1 MALTKILII
10 PPTPRTSGQLANRIG
25 LFAHFLAFAIERNFY
40 LLNMNI
46 FPYGKYFISTNAGL
60 CATYPFNFMYIPAN
74 KITKKL
80 MHSFP
85 GFISRF
91 PYVNTIKAQLKGGEM
106 QEEDIFQLTGQ
117 ETSQLLDKSWMLIC
131 KGWRFRCYDLVS
143 KHQDKI
149 RDFFEPQS
157 AALDYAKSF
166 MEKVN
171 DRGNIKVGV
180 HMRWGDFRGFYG
192 GKYFYTI
199 DQYKNLMHKFNE
211 IFPENN
217 TVFIIFCNEPVSDKE
232 FDGLDV
238 VISGGNEI
246 EDLTA
251 MADCDYIIGPPS
263 SYSGWA
269 SFYGKVPLYM
279 VRNTDTDFTVDDFR
293 IYLPLELHGIG
304 IYNGE

>member
-46 FPYGKYFISTNAGL
+46 FPYGKYFSSTNDGL

-80 MHSFP
+80 MNSFP
-85 GFISRF
+85 DIITWL
-91 PYVNTIKAQLKGGEM
+91 PYVNMIKAQLKNSEM
-106 QEEDIFQLTGQ
+106 QEGDIFQLTGQ
-117 ETSQLLDKSWMLIC
+117 ESSQLLDRSWMLIC

-149 RDFFEPQS
+149 RDFFKPQ
-157 AALDYAKSF
+157 ANTRAYAKSF
-166 MEKVN
+166 LKKVN
-171 DRGNIKVGV
+171 DRGKIKVGI
-180 HMRWGDFRGFYG
+180 HMRWGDFRNFLE
-192 GKYFYTI
+192 GKYYYTI
-199 DQYKNLMHKFNE
+199 DEYKSLMHRFNE
-211 IFPENN
+211 IFPGNN
-217 TVFIIFCNEPVSDKE
+217 TVFIIFCNEPVSDKD
-232 FDGLDV
+232 FDGLNV

-246 EDLTA
+246 EDLTS

-279 VRNTDTDFTVDDFR
+279 VRNTNAGFTIQDFKM
-293 IYLPLELHGIG
+293 YLPLQFHSI
-304 IYNGE
+304 N